1 MKTSLLLFVTLV
13 VVVGALQAANAK
25 RLTKAD
31 RQLLRDANWSR
42 KVNVGSSD
50 KSTIDG
56 TKVAEENTDNT
67 NEDADSS
74 DGDTN
79 NSFGKLGH
87 SGPSADTHHGYDV
100 ENRPECPKKVSQ
112 TSNPCP

>member
-87 SGPSADTHHGYDV
+87 SGPSTDTHHGYDV

>member
-13 VVVGALQAANAK
+13 VIVGALQAANAK

-31 RQLLRDANWSR
+31 RQLLSDANMNR
-42 KVNVGSSD
+42 KVNVGSRD
-50 KSTIDG
+50 KSSIDG

-74 DGDTN
+74 DDDTN

-87 SGPSADTHHGYDV
+87 SDPSTDTHHGYDV
-100 ENRPECPKKVSQ
+100 ENRPVCPKKVSQ